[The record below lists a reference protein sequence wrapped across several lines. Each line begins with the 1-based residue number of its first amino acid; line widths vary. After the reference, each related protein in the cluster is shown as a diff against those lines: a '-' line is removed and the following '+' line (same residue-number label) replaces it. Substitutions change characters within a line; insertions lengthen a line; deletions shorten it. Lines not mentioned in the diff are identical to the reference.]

1 MNIDQAVPL
10 FFLVPILFTTFTLAA
25 CFPNIFGCKE
35 TDLTENDQFD
45 RVYLFLLFIVAGLLL
60 YIGLHLELY
69 VK

>member
-1 MNIDQAVPL
+1 MSEEQTVFFL

-25 CFPNIFGCKE
+25 GLPNILGCKE

-45 RVYLFLLFIVAGLLL
+45 RVCLFLLFIMGGLLL
-60 YIGLHLELY
+60 YIELY

>member
-1 MNIDQAVPL
+1 MNIEQAVLL

-25 CFPNIFGCKE
+25 GLPNILGCKE

-45 RVYLFLLFIVAGLLL
+45 RVYLFLLFIMGGLLL
-60 YIGLHLELY
+60 YIELHPELY